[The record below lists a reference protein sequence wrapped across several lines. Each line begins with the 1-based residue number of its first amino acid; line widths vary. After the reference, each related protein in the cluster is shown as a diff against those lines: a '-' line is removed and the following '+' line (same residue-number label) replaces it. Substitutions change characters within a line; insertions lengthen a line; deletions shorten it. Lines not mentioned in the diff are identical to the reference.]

1 MTQVKGQVFEG
12 SLNKV
17 MKTREFIKGNI
28 FIIPNSACTKND
40 FLLDSYKG
48 KAQELLLANGIQN
61 DDEKLIQ
68 IWFFTSG
75 NDKESNW
82 VDHTIDGY
90 DELKYW
96 KPSIGYLPASLFAG
110 KDDGDVVTVN
120 LPIEKYDCDEN
131 ITMHTTIKVQLK
143 LDQLNA
149 PRYRNYGSFAEVLK
163 RVTA

>member
-1 MTQVKGQVFEG
+1 M
-12 SLNKV
+12 
-17 MKTREFIKGNI
+17 
-28 FIIPNSACTKND
+28 
-40 FLLDSYKG
+40 
-48 KAQELLLANGIQN
+48 LANGIQN

-75 NDKESNW
+75 NDESNW

-96 KPSIGYLPASLFAG
+96 KPAIGYLPVSLFAG

-120 LPIEKYDCDEN
+120 LPIEKYDYDKH
-131 ITMHTTIKVQLK
+131 ITMNTTIKVQLK
-143 LDQLNA
+143 LDQLST
-149 PRYRNYGSFAEVLK
+149 RYKRFGSFAEVLK

>member
-1 MTQVKGQVFEG
+1 
-12 SLNKV
+12 
-17 MKTREFIKGNI
+17 MKTQEFIKGNI

-61 DDEKLIQ
+61 DDEKLVQ
-68 IWFFTSG
+68 IWFFTPG
-75 NDKESNW
+75 NDDSNW
-82 VDHTIDGY
+82 VDHTIDGF

-96 KPSIGYLPASLFAG
+96 KPAIGYLPASLFAD

-120 LPIEKYDCDEN
+120 LPIEKYDHDKN

-149 PRYRNYGSFAEVLK
+149 RYRRFGSFAEVLK